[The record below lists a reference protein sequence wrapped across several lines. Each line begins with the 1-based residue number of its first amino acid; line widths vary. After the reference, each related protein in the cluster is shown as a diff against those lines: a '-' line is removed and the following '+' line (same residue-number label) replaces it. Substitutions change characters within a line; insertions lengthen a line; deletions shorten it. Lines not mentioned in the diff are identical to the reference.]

1 LVHEP
6 LTRDVGDHGDVSDSL
21 MSILVG
27 TAGFSYKDWEGIVYP
42 QDLKRRKI
50 HRLQYLAQFFDCCE
64 INTSFYGHI
73 RPNVGKDW
81 CKKVAEVNGKFQ
93 FTAKLYQGFTH
104 VPRGSKPPSPFA
116 LTVTAEEEKLARQ
129 GLDSI
134 ANEGKLGAVL
144 VQFPVSFKNQ
154 DDTRDYLFAL
164 IARFKAYRLVLEI
177 RHESWNDPEILGRLA
192 EAGVGFCNIDQ
203 PRLGKSI
210 RATEH
215 VTAPVGYV
223 RLHGRNYKEW
233 FQSDNRNDRY
243 NYLYKRGELEGWEHK
258 IKNID
263 RQAEKTFAITN
274 NHYMGQ
280 AAVNALEL
288 KNMLTGQTVKAPQ
301 PLVEHYRDRLQDISR
316 PL

>member
-1 LVHEP
+1 MGVY
-6 LTRDVGDHGDVSDSL
+6 
-21 MSILVG
+21 VG

-42 QDLKRRKI
+42 LDLKKRKI
-50 HRLQYLAQFFDCCE
+50 HPLEYLAQFFDCCE

-73 RPNVGKDW
+73 RPNVGKGW
-81 CKKVAEVNGKFQ
+81 CEKAAAVNPDFQ

-104 VPRGSKPPSPFA
+104 VPQGTKAPSPFA
-116 LTVTAEEEKLARQ
+116 LTVTPEEEKLARE

-134 ANEGKLGAVL
+134 AAEGKLGAVL
-144 VQFPVSFKNQ
+144 IQFPMSFKNA

-164 IARFKAYRLVLEI
+164 IAKFKKYPLVLEI
-177 RHESWNDPEILGRLA
+177 RHESWNDPGILAQLA
-192 EAGVGFCNIDQ
+192 EEGVGFCNIDQ

-233 FQSDNRNDRY
+233 FQADFSSDRY
-243 NYLYKRGELEGWEHK
+243 NYLYKRSELEGWKDK
-258 IKNID
+258 IKSISQRTD
-263 RQAEKTFAITN
+263 KTFAVAN
-274 NHYMGQ
+274 NHNEGQ

-288 KNMLTGQTVKAPQ
+288 KNMLTGRTVKAPK
-301 PLVEHYRDRLQDISR
+301 PLVEHYRNRLTDIAE
-316 PL
+316 PI